1 MYLEEAKSEAMER
14 FGADISQNIE
24 DFKLKTIEPW
34 RIEQSCQKETGAESF
49 LCDEQKIDGVIVN
62 PGKALRFLCFIYSWL
77 SRLNAARGYR
87 AAVCHKKSTVEGHS
101 V

>member
-34 RIEQSCQKETGAESF
+34 RIEQSCQKEIGAESF
-49 LCDEQKIDGVIVN
+49 LCDEQKIGGEIVN
-62 PGKALRFLCFIYSWL
+62 PGKDLKLISNLRL
-77 SRLNAARGYR
+77 SGHLNL
-87 AAVCHKKSTVEGHS
+87 SQF
-101 V
+101 